1 MNINTLKQMKLFRNL
16 LLVSLLYFSFTTA
29 NAQIKV
35 AHINTEELVAAMP
48 ETKQMQEELK
58 KVAQAYDTEY
68 KSQGSS
74 LQAKLKKYEAEAP
87 TQTDVENA
95 KRGTEV
101 QELQKKIQL
110 YAQTAQQELQKK
122 EFDLYKP
129 IAEKAQKAITEI
141 ATSKGIQYV
150 FDSSPGK
157 GLLVY
162 TGEDLMTEVKS
173 KLGIQ

>member
-1 MNINTLKQMKLFRNL
+1 MKLFRNL
-16 LLVSLLYFSFTTA
+16 LLVSVLFLGFTA
-29 NAQIKV
+29 AQAQTKV
-35 AHINTEELVAAMP
+35 AHINTEELVSAMP

-58 KVAQAYDTEY
+58 KVAQAYD
-68 KSQGSS
+68 QGSS

-87 TQTDVENA
+87 TQTDTENQ
-95 KRGTEV
+95 KRGAEV

-129 IAEKAQKAITEI
+129 IAEKAQKAISDI
-141 ATSKGIQYV
+141 AAEKGFQYV
-150 FDSSPGK
+150 LDSSPGK

-162 TGEDLMTEVKS
+162 NGEDLMAAVKA

>member
-1 MNINTLKQMKLFRNL
+1 MKLFRNL
-16 LLVSLLYFSFTTA
+16 LLVSVLFLGLTA
-29 NAQIKV
+29 AQAQTKV
-35 AHINTEELVAAMP
+35 AHINTEELVSAMP

-68 KSQGSS
+68 KDQGSS

-87 TQTDVENA
+87 TQTDTENQ
-95 KRGTEV
+95 KRGAEV

-129 IAEKAQKAITEI
+129 IAEKAQKAISDI
-141 ATSKGIQYV
+141 AAEKGFQYV
-150 FDSSPGK
+150 LDSSPGK

-162 TGEDLMTEVKS
+162 TGEDLMAAVKA
-173 KLGIQ
+173 KLGVQ

>member
-1 MNINTLKQMKLFRNL
+1 MKLFRNL
-16 LLVSLLYFSFTTA
+16 LLVSVLFLGFTTA
-29 NAQIKV
+29 QAQSKV
-35 AHINTEELVAAMP
+35 AHINTEELVSAMP

-68 KSQGSS
+68 KDQTSS

-87 TQTDVENA
+87 TQTDTENQ
-95 KRGTEV
+95 KRGAEV
-101 QELQKKIQL
+101 QDLQKKIQL

-129 IAEKAQKAITEI
+129 IAEKAQKAISDVASE
-141 ATSKGIQYV
+141 KGFQYV
-150 FDSSPGK
+150 LDSSPGK

-162 TGEDLMTEVKS
+162 TGEDLMTAVKA
-173 KLGIQ
+173 KLSIQ

>member
-1 MNINTLKQMKLFRNL
+1 MKLFKNL
-16 LLVSLLYFSFTTA
+16 LLVSALFFAFAITQ
-29 NAQIKV
+29 AQSKV
-35 AHINTEELVAAMP
+35 AHINTEELVSSMP

-58 KVAQAYDTEY
+58 KVAAAYDSEY

-74 LQAKLKKYEAEAP
+74 LQAKLKKYGAEAA
-87 TQTDVENA
+87 TQTDTENA
-95 KRGTEV
+95 KREAEV
-101 QELQKKIQL
+101 QDLNKKIQL

-129 IAEKAQKAITEI
+129 IAEKAEKAINDVAAE
-141 ATSKGIQYV
+141 KGIEYV

-162 TGEDLMTEVKS
+162 KGEDLMTAVKA
-173 KLGIQ
+173 KLGIK